1 MDKGRLLGLM
11 VTKNRHL
18 DKWKDAI
25 VMSRENNLS
34 KTKNSQ
40 KFTKQFIGL
49 KIVKI
54 IEIAFFRIL
63 NGLFGQGDDLVK
75 RMKLEEQRIAEEKKL
90 SELISKLP
98 SGILVS
104 FDGTDHYKLTDDVY
118 EQVCKATKLIPQRAI
133 MGANFL
139 NFRAHELYTIN
150 GNQIDETFVKW
161 DQEKNKCFA
170 GFTVSGNNVG
180 VDESITISGEALSFL
195 STGIDT
201 RVYFIKNF

>member
-1 MDKGRLLGLM
+1 MLKENFIDKLKLLPES
-11 VTKNRHL
+11 
-18 DKWKDAI
+18 A
-25 VMSRENNLS
+25 
-34 KTKNSQ
+34 
-40 KFTKQFIGL
+40 KQFIGL
-49 KIVKI
+49 ATVTLIVI
-54 IEIAFFRIL
+54 ISFSIL
-63 NGLFGQGDDLVK
+63 KGIFGQGDELVE

-118 EQVCKATKLIPQRAI
+118 EKVCKATKLIPQRAI

-150 GNQIDETFVKW
+150 GNKIDETFVKW
-161 DQEKNKCFA
+161 DQEKGKCFA

-180 VDESITISGEALSFL
+180 VDESITITGEALSFL